1 MECHG
6 VQTEEQVRKEG
17 VPRVALIGN
26 PNVGKSVLFGL
37 LTGRYATVSNYP
49 GTTVEISQGNIS
61 LDGKTHLLV
70 DTPGVNSLLP
80 MSEDEQVT
88 RDILLRERPSKVIQV
103 GDSKNL
109 KRTLSITIQLA
120 EMGLPT
126 ILTLNM
132 EDEARDRGITIDT
145 ARLGELIGTQVV
157 STVAPERR
165 GLKELRAAVASEA
178 TCPPLLN
185 IRYAEVIE
193 EYIAKVSEHLPQAP
207 ISRRSLAVMIL
218 SGDETLREWLTGNLE
233 AETVDHIE
241 ALRAECAMRFQRPV
255 GAAVNEARMRAA
267 GEMAEKVLERAEA
280 TGGSVARFLGRASMH
295 PVWGLP
301 VLLVVLYGLYEFVGV
316 LGADILV
323 GLVEETLF
331 GEYVNPMSTK
341 VVETVVPFQFFRDM
355 LVGEYGVIS
364 MAVTY
369 AVGIILPI
377 TTTFFI
383 AFSILEDSGYLPRL
397 AIMSNRIF
405 NIMGLSGKA
414 VLPMVLGL
422 GCGTMAVMTTRVL
435 ETRRDRIIATFL
447 LALAVPCAA
456 QLGVIMGIIGGLS
469 AKALAIWIAAIV
481 GILFFTGW
489 LAAKIVKG
497 DQSDFLLEIPPIRM
511 PAFRN
516 IYLKTVNR
524 VVWYLKE
531 AVPLFIYGTL
541 ALFVLDKL
549 ALLGVIENLFSP
561 VIVGIL
567 GLPEKATEAFLIGF
581 FRRDYGAA
589 GLYSMSEDGLLT
601 PVQTLVSLVT
611 LTLFVP
617 CLAHFF
623 MMIKERGMRLA
634 LTIFFVVIPIAVTV
648 GGTLNWV
655 LRTFDI
661 QLV

>member
-6 VQTEEQVRKEG
+6 VETQEQVRKEG

-49 GTTVEISQGNIS
+49 GTTVEVSQGNIS

-109 KRTLSITIQLA
+109 KRTLSITMQLA

-132 EDEARDRGITIDT
+132 EDEARDRGITIDA
-145 ARLGELIGTQVV
+145 ARLGELIGTEVV

-165 GLKELRAAVASEA
+165 GLKELRAAVASDA

-218 SGDETLREWLTGNLE
+218 SGDETLREWLTGNLQ
-233 AETVDHIE
+233 AETVDRIE
-241 ALRAECAMRFQRPV
+241 ALRAECAMRFGRPV
-255 GAAVNEARMRAA
+255 GAAINEVRIRAA
-267 GEMAEKVLERAEA
+267 GEMAERFMERAEA
-280 TGGSVARFLGRASMH
+280 SGGSVARFLGRASMH
-295 PVWGLP
+295 PLWGLP
-301 VLLVVLYGLYEFVGV
+301 VLLAVLYGLYEFVGV

-331 GEYVNPMSTK
+331 GEYVNPMFTK
-341 VVETVVPFQFFRDM
+341 VVDTVVPVQFFRDM
-355 LVGEYGVIS
+355 LVGEYGVMS

-397 AIMSNRIF
+397 AIMSNRVF

-435 ETRRDRIIATFL
+435 ETRRDRVIATFL

-469 AKALAIWIAAIV
+469 AKALAIWIAAVV
-481 GILFFTGW
+481 GILLFAGW

-516 IYLKTVNR
+516 IYIKTVNR

-549 ALLGVIENLFSP
+549 ALLGIIEDVFSP

-589 GLYSMSEDGLLT
+589 GLFAMSEDGLLT

-634 LTIFFVVIPIAVTV
+634 LIIFFIVIPIAVAV
-648 GGTLNWV
+648 GGSLNWV
-655 LRTFDI
+655 LRTFNI

>member
-6 VQTEEQVRKEG
+6 VETQEQVRKEG

-49 GTTVEISQGNIS
+49 GTTVEVSQGNIS

-109 KRTLSITIQLA
+109 KRTLSITMQLA

-132 EDEARDRGITIDT
+132 EDEARDRGITIDA
-145 ARLGELIGTQVV
+145 ARLGELIGTEVV

-165 GLKELRAAVASEA
+165 GLKELRAAVASDA

-233 AETVDHIE
+233 AETVDRIE
-241 ALRAECAMRFQRPV
+241 ALRAECAMRFGRPV
-255 GAAVNEARMRAA
+255 GAAINEVRIRAA
-267 GEMAEKVLERAEA
+267 GEMAERFMERAEA
-280 TGGSVARFLGRASMH
+280 SGGSVARFLGRASMH
-295 PVWGLP
+295 PLWGLP
-301 VLLVVLYGLYEFVGV
+301 VLLAVLYGLYEFVGV

-331 GEYVNPMSTK
+331 GEYVNPMFTK
-341 VVETVVPFQFFRDM
+341 VVDTVVPVQFFRDM
-355 LVGEYGVIS
+355 LVGEYGVMS

-397 AIMSNRIF
+397 AIMSNRVF

-435 ETRRDRIIATFL
+435 ETRRDRVIATFL

-469 AKALAIWIAAIV
+469 AKALAIWIAAVV
-481 GILFFTGW
+481 GILLFAGW

-516 IYLKTVNR
+516 IYIKTVNR

-549 ALLGVIENLFSP
+549 ALLGIIEDVFSP

-589 GLYSMSEDGLLT
+589 GLFAMSEDGLLT

-634 LTIFFVVIPIAVTV
+634 LIIFFIVIPIAVAV
-648 GGTLNWV
+648 GGSLNWV
-655 LRTFDI
+655 LRTFNI